1 MGVRPNRPTTS
12 QSGHPG
18 DEHDRFSAVAE
29 EDTRRK
35 NRREVPSPP
44 GQPIFAGLQFT
55 HPQSTI
61 LHTFNIAGR
70 TTAARPR
77 GDTLMKTMQSIG
89 RVVFAV
95 VIPAA
100 AGLQAAST
108 PPLQPPAPTAPGTS
122 AWSRPQPTL
131 LVAAPG
137 EVEISVRIRPTEHS
151 RELRVFADS
160 GSYCRSTSIGLR
172 GSDSEPL
179 HSFTW
184 RGFPVGDYEVV
195 GVLLDDRGREEVVV
209 QAAMRVVVR

>member
-1 MGVRPNRPTTS
+1 
-12 QSGHPG
+12 
-18 DEHDRFSAVAE
+18 
-29 EDTRRK
+29 
-35 NRREVPSPP
+35 
-44 GQPIFAGLQFT
+44 
-55 HPQSTI
+55 
-61 LHTFNIAGR
+61 
-70 TTAARPR
+70 
-77 GDTLMKTMQSIG
+77 MKTMQSSG
-89 RVVFAV
+89 WVVFAV
-95 VIPAA
+95 VILAA
-100 AGLQAAST
+100 VGLQATST
-108 PPLQPPAPTAPGTS
+108 PPLQPPAAPGTS
-122 AWSRPQPTL
+122 AWSGPPPTL

-160 GSYCRSTSIGLR
+160 GSYYRSTSIGLR